1 MSTFTARPCARQN
14 SVLCLVP
21 WAVLRPFLLPAASAA
36 SRCRHAPALRSLSG
50 CLCFP
55 RRGGGKQRVDW
66 QPHLIQPRL
75 IPLPP
80 IPLPEFGQD
89 SDSGPPPVSEIRPWG
104 CEITQKQFGLRN
116 SLGRVLL
123 ACSHP
128 KASQRRER
136 CRKACP
142 LPGPVP
148 QTCLHS

>member
-1 MSTFTARPCARQN
+1 MHVRTVFSAWFPGLSYGPSFSRLPLQPPGADMH
-14 SVLCLVP
+14 
-21 WAVLRPFLLPAASAA
+21 LLSAA
-36 SRCRHAPALRSLSG
+36 SLDVSASQG
-50 CLCFP
+50 
-55 RRGGGKQRVDW
+55 GGGKQRVDW